1 MIIKKTFAVTLLA
14 AVLAALPMSSFAQ
27 EREQSAAAIKPAKRK
42 LNDIT
47 GTWLFTV
54 TVSET
59 AAAADLPLAA
69 RRFVRAAATQP
80 AFDGTETYNEDGT
93 FAENS
98 LSDYL
103 PPVGT
108 PGRGEWIK
116 TGDGEFALTFYGVLF
131 VSFDD
136 PTVIGTY
143 KVRSKVM
150 LGASGMTFTAPAVI
164 DVFDPAGNLLVSL
177 SAEAQGRR
185 AVVEPLP

>member
-1 MIIKKTFAVTLLA
+1 MIIKRTCVVTILAVL
-14 AVLAALPMSSFAQ
+14 LAALPLSSFAQ
-27 EREQSAAAIKPAKRK
+27 EREQSAAAAKPAKRK

-47 GTWLFTV
+47 GAWLFTL
-54 TVSET
+54 TISDA

-80 AFDGTETYNEDGT
+80 SFDGTETFNEDGT

-116 TGDGEFALTFYGVLF
+116 TGDHEFALTFYGVLF
-131 VSFDD
+131 VSFDN

-143 KVRSKVM
+143 KVRSKIT
-150 LGASGMTFTAPAVI
+150 LGASGTTFSAPAVI
-164 DVFDPAGNLLVSL
+164 DIFDPAGNLLVTL
-177 SAEAQGRR
+177 SADVQGRR